1 MEGTS
6 IRKTHNWPSQ
16 TLSSL
21 RKHDRIVGRLSQTT
35 ENVSTEIIERLLSL
49 DHPSREDINRIKIEV
64 CRLYRSPTVPPNSD
78 LLQRI
83 SGSELG
89 RLKPLLM
96 GKQVR
101 SASGVTTVAV
111 MPKPY
116 ACPHGKCTYCP
127 GGPDVGVPRAYT
139 GKEPA
144 VMRALEN
151 QNDPYLQVQSR
162 ITQLRAMGHP
172 VDKVE
177 LILVGGTFPFLP
189 RTYQEDFVKRCLDAM
204 NGVDSTSLEEAK
216 TLAESAKVR
225 NVGITVETRP
235 DWSRIGH
242 VDHMLSMG
250 VTRVEIGV
258 QTLYDDV
265 YEKIHR
271 DHTVADVVEATQ
283 TLKDSGIKVG
293 YHMMLGLPGCDVKRD
308 LGAFRRIFEDSDFRP
323 DMLKIYPCLVTPGTQ
338 LHEEWKRG
346 EYTPYSTEQSACL
359 IAEIKQYVPRWVR
372 IMRIQR
378 EIPVDGI
385 ADGVKHGNLRQLV
398 EQELMN
404 RGMRCHCIRCREVG
418 ITYLKNGESPDLER
432 VELKRIDYEGSGGTD
447 IFLSFEDPEHDIL
460 VGYVR
465 VRIPTENAHRPEI
478 ALQNTSIIRELHVFG
493 QTVPVGDRLAGAF
506 QHKGYGSK
514 LLAEAERISREEY
527 DRRKMLVISALGT
540 KGYYSRFGYTHDGPY
555 VSKSVA

>member
-1 MEGTS
+1 MEVRS
-6 IRKTHNWPSQ
+6 
-16 TLSSL
+16 
-21 RKHDRIVGRLSQTT
+21 LSQTT
-35 ENVSTEIIERLLSL
+35 EIVSTEIIERLLSL
-49 DHPSREDINRIKIEV
+49 DHPSRDDINRIKIEV
-64 CRLYRSPTVPPNSD
+64 CRLHRSPTVPPNSD
-78 LLQRI
+78 LLQRVL
-83 SGSELG
+83 GSELV
-89 RLKPLLM
+89 RLKPLLTR
-96 GKQVR
+96 KQVR

-127 GGPDVGVPRAYT
+127 GGPEVGVPRAYT
-139 GKEPA
+139 GQEPA

-151 QNDPYLQVQSR
+151 EYDPFLQVQSR
-162 ITQLRAMGHP
+162 VAQLQAMGHP

-189 RTYQEDFVKRCLDAM
+189 RTYQENFVKGCLDAL
-204 NGVDSTSLEEAK
+204 NGVNSPSLEEAK
-216 TLAESAKVR
+216 NLAESANVK

-235 DWSRIGH
+235 DWARKGH

-258 QTLYDDV
+258 QTLYNDV
-265 YEKIHR
+265 YQRIHR

-293 YHMMLGLPGCDVKRD
+293 YHMMLGLPGCDASRD
-308 LGAFRRIFEDSDFRP
+308 LDAFRKIFEDPDFKP

-338 LHEEWKRG
+338 LYEEWKRG
-346 EYTPYSTEQSACL
+346 EYNPYSTEESALL
-359 IAEIKQYVPRWVR
+359 IAEIKQFVPRWIR

-398 EQELMN
+398 QEELTRRDMK
-404 RGMRCHCIRCREVG
+404 CECIRCREVG
-418 ITYLKNGESPDLER
+418 IRFLNSGESPDLEQVRLQR
-432 VELKRIDYEGSGGTD
+432 VDYEGSGGTD
-447 IFLSFEDPEHDIL
+447 IFLSFEDPENDIL

-465 VRIPTENAHRPEI
+465 LRIPTEKAHRPEI
-478 ALQNTSIIRELHVFG
+478 AGQDAAILRELHVFG
-493 QTVPVGDRLAGAF
+493 QTVPVGDRIAGAF

-527 DRRKMLVISALGT
+527 DRTKMLVISALGT
-540 KGYYSRFGYTHDGPY
+540 KAYYSRFSYTRDGPY
-555 VSKSVA
+555 VSKSIG

>member
-1 MEGTS
+1 M
-6 IRKTHNWPSQ
+6 SQ
-16 TLSSL
+16 AVEQ
-21 RKHDRIVGRLSQTT
+21 I
-35 ENVSTEIIERLLSL
+35 STEILERLLAL
-49 DHPSREDINRIKIEV
+49 ENPSKEDVHKVKIQV
-64 CRLYRSPTVPPNSD
+64 CRKYKSPFVPANSSILELLSDD
-78 LLQRI
+78 LRP
-83 SGSELG
+83 
-89 RLKPLLM
+89 RLRPVLTD
-96 GKQVR
+96 KQVR
-101 SASGVTTVAV
+101 GMSGVTTVAV

-116 ACPHGKCTYCP
+116 GCPHGKCTYCP
-127 GGPDVGVPRAYT
+127 GGPEVGVPRAYT

-144 VMRALEN
+144 VMRALESKY
-151 QNDPYLQVQSR
+151 DPFRQVSSR
-162 ITQLRAMGHP
+162 LSQLRHMGHF

-177 LILVGGTFPFLP
+177 LILIGGTFPFMP
-189 RTYQEDFVKRCLDAM
+189 RSYQEEFVKRCLDAL
-204 NGVDSTSLEEAK
+204 NDQESGSLEEAK
-216 TLAESAKVR
+216 QTAENAKVK
-225 NVGITVETRP
+225 NVGVTVETRP
-235 DWSRIGH
+235 DWSRRDH

-265 YEKIHR
+265 YERIHR
-271 DHTVADVVEATQ
+271 DHSVADVVEATQ

-308 LGAFRRIFEDSDFRP
+308 LDAFRRIFEDSDFRP

-514 LLAEAERISREEY
+514 LLAEAERIATEEH
-527 DRRKMLVISALGT
+527 DCQKLLVISALGT
-540 KGYYSRFGYTHDGPY
+540 KRYYSRFGYTHDGPY

>member
-1 MEGTS
+1 MEN
-6 IRKTHNWPSQ
+6 I
-16 TLSSL
+16 
-21 RKHDRIVGRLSQTT
+21 
-35 ENVSTEIIERLLSL
+35 STEIIERLLSL

-64 CRLYRSPTVPPNSD
+64 CRLHRSPTVPPNSD
-78 LLQRI
+78 LLRRVP
-83 SGSELG
+83 GLELLK
-89 RLKPLLM
+89 LKPLLI

-101 SASGVTTVAV
+101 GASGVTTVAV

-116 ACPHGKCTYCP
+116 TCPHGKCTYCP
-127 GGPDVGVPRAYT
+127 GGPEVGVPRAYT

-151 QNDPYLQVQSR
+151 QYDPYLQVRSR
-162 ITQLRAMGHP
+162 ITQLHAMGHP

-189 RTYQEDFVKRCLDAM
+189 RTYQEDFVKRCLDAL
-204 NGVDSTSLEEAK
+204 NQVDSGSLEEAK
-216 TLAESAKVR
+216 HLAESAKIR

-235 DWSRIGH
+235 DWSRVGH

-265 YEKIHR
+265 YERIHR

-283 TLKDSGIKVG
+283 VLKDSGIKVG
-293 YHMMLGLPGCDVKRD
+293 YHMMLGLPGCDAKRD
-308 LGAFRRIFEDSDFRP
+308 LDAFRRIFEDPEFRP

-346 EYTPYSTEQSACL
+346 EYTPYSTEQSAHL
-359 IAEIKQYVPRWVR
+359 ITEIKHYVPRWVR
-372 IMRIQR
+372 I
-378 EIPVDGI
+378 
-385 ADGVKHGNLRQLV
+385 
-398 EQELMN
+398 
-404 RGMRCHCIRCREVG
+404 
-418 ITYLKNGESPDLER
+418 
-432 VELKRIDYEGSGGTD
+432 
-447 IFLSFEDPEHDIL
+447 
-460 VGYVR
+460 
-465 VRIPTENAHRPEI
+465 RIPTEKAHRPEI
-478 ALQNTSIIRELHVFG
+478 AHQNTAIIRELHVFG
-493 QTVPVGDRLAGAF
+493 QTVPVGDRLSGAF

>member
-1 MEGTS
+1 
-6 IRKTHNWPSQ
+6 
-16 TLSSL
+16 
-21 RKHDRIVGRLSQTT
+21 
-35 ENVSTEIIERLLSL
+35 
-49 DHPSREDINRIKIEV
+49 
-64 CRLYRSPTVPPNSD
+64 
-78 LLQRI
+78 
-83 SGSELG
+83 
-89 RLKPLLM
+89 
-96 GKQVR
+96 
-101 SASGVTTVAV
+101 
-111 MPKPY
+111 
-116 ACPHGKCTYCP
+116 
-127 GGPDVGVPRAYT
+127 
-139 GKEPA
+139 
-144 VMRALEN
+144 
-151 QNDPYLQVQSR
+151 
-162 ITQLRAMGHP
+162 
-172 VDKVE
+172 
-177 LILVGGTFPFLP
+177 
-189 RTYQEDFVKRCLDAM
+189 
-204 NGVDSTSLEEAK
+204 
-216 TLAESAKVR
+216 
-225 NVGITVETRP
+225 
-235 DWSRIGH
+235 
-242 VDHMLSMG
+242 
-250 VTRVEIGV
+250 
-258 QTLYDDV
+258 
-265 YEKIHR
+265 
-271 DHTVADVVEATQ
+271 
-283 TLKDSGIKVG
+283 
-293 YHMMLGLPGCDVKRD
+293 
-308 LGAFRRIFEDSDFRP
+308 
-323 DMLKIYPCLVTPGTQ
+323 MLKIYPCLVTPGTQ

-346 EYTPYSTEQSACL
+346 EYTPYSTEQSARL

-555 VSKSVA
+555 VSKSVS